1 MPRRKQQDGEL
12 RTARQRRSL
21 IDSCKALGVRQKLV
35 KNSCCWVLIDNV
47 FILTAETLQT
57 VVGLRRSP
65 SLAHTWTHIQTTG
78 SHLTDGLGAL
88 SHSILKRQQS
98 TFNELA
104 ERAMP
109 NNHLFFTEDEHN
121 RTKMKA
127 RIVSLVIGMKVLCC
141 SRITQ
146 CKNIQGCW
154 RQDWIWILLDPFHG
168 KKKKKKKLK
177 EVVDV

>member
-1 MPRRKQQDGEL
+1 MQTKTPVALYMKAGTWHTRTPTAHPQHARPSPFPSPVWISETWQILGLQGQDAAQGSSKTASS

-65 SLAHTWTHIQTTG
+65 SLAHTRTHTHTTG

-88 SHSILKRQQS
+88 SHSISKRQHS

-104 ERAMP
+104 EKAMP
-109 NNHLFFTEDEHN
+109 NNHLFFIEDEHN
-121 RTKMKA
+121 RTK
-127 RIVSLVIGMKVLCC
+127 
-141 SRITQ
+141 
-146 CKNIQGCW
+146 
-154 RQDWIWILLDPFHG
+154 
-168 KKKKKKKLK
+168 
-177 EVVDV
+177 